1 MFNDTLYRAK
11 IDARNIIRKALNE
24 RGYSKKSRTEEILG
38 CSFDQFKQHI
48 ESLFIENMTWKNRN
62 EWHIDHIIP
71 LAFAKNEK
79 ELLLINHYINLRPI
93 WIKDN
98 QLKSDNIEIKNA
110 IYELIMNQ
118 RVYFDV

>member
-1 MFNDTLYRAK
+1 MKNCKKCLK
-11 IDARNIIRKALNE
+11 LLNIEPN
-24 RGYSKKSRTEEILG
+24 
-38 CSFDQFKQHI
+38 
-48 ESLFIENMTWKNRN
+48 
-62 EWHIDHIIP
+62 HIIP

-118 RVYFDV
+118 RVYFDM